1 MEKIT
6 VTLTLEPTA
15 KKMALLAALCGDDLS
30 PILEETA
37 SVKPEPDA
45 ETPSRPKAETKV
57 VDLPWQA
64 ETKAYSAVDV
74 KAVCLK
80 LSKEGRQAD
89 LKAAF
94 AKFDAK
100 KLSEVKPE
108 DYPALMKEL
117 GHE

>member
-1 MEKIT
+1 MNQIT
-6 VTLTLEPTA
+6 VTLTLEPTP
-15 KKMALLAALCGDDLS
+15 KKLALLAALCDASEEAKIPAHES
-30 PILEETA
+30 PVPNET
-37 SVKPEPDA
+37 VPVTEPQTD
-45 ETPSRPKAETKV
+45 TPALDKT
-57 VDLPWQA
+57 
-64 ETKAYSAVDV
+64 YSATDV

-94 AKFDAK
+94 AKFGAK